1 MIVGWALIAALLAL
15 APGAPLPW
23 FAGWTADEAVYNRTR
38 LLEGDA
44 EGHVLLLVATWC
56 APCGDGLEALAE
68 QRDALARAKV
78 RVVLVACGETP
89 DKVEPWL
96 AKHGWPEATVV
107 YDRFGQIARDL
118 GAEKVAD
125 GRATLALPRAV
136 LADRA
141 GRVRGIFDGAAAH
154 DLAAWRRA
162 LSRSAAAP

>member
-1 MIVGWALIAALLAL
+1 MIGWALIAALLAL

-56 APCGDGLEALAE
+56 GPCGDGLEALAK
-68 QRDALARAKV
+68 QRDALADAKL
-78 RVVLVACGETP
+78 RIVLVACGETP
-89 DKVEPWL
+89 AKVEPWL
-96 AKHGWPEATVV
+96 AKHGWPAATVV

-125 GRATLALPRAV
+125 GRTTLALPRAV
-136 LADRA
+136 LTDRK
-141 GRVRGIFDGAAAH
+141 GTVLGIFDAAAAH

-162 LSRSAAAP
+162 LRSAAAR